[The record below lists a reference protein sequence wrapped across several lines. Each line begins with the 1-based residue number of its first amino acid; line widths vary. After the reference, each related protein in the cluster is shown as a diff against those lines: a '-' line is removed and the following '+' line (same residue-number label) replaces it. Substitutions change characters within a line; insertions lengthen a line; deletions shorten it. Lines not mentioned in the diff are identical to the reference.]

1 MTSSY
6 NYFTK
11 IDSEE
16 FIKFEENIAF
26 FYFAKNT
33 ELIKKHYIQA
43 ITEFESSQNKKLNID
58 EIQKLVLPHLENAY
72 LHVQKETDLNFDL
85 KLVAKIE
92 FDLISAQSNQ
102 DSFEQIQKIMTNL
115 YSTIFKK
122 DNIHIYKAAT
132 LRTFLYQYKIKMI
145 NKNNVISQGD
155 MELLEKIAKHSEQEL
170 ASLI

>member
-72 LHVQKETDLNFDL
+72 LHIQQETNLNFDL

-92 FDLISAQSNQ
+92 FDLIYAQSNQ

-115 YSTIFKK
+115 
-122 DNIHIYKAAT
+122 
-132 LRTFLYQYKIKMI
+132 
-145 NKNNVISQGD
+145 NNASF
-155 MELLEKIAKHSEQEL
+155 ELESYN
-170 ASLI
+170 S